1 MEENSLIHNL
11 NNLHILEDE
20 EKKSNI
26 WNNIYENAFD
36 NLSNISIN
44 SKSDNED
51 TEILKKEYYSEIY
64 NCNIN
69 NKDIA

>member
-36 NLSNISIN
+36 
-44 SKSDNED
+44 KVQ
-51 TEILKKEYYSEIY
+51 IY
-64 NCNIN
+64 L
-69 NKDIA
+69 